1 MGETLQRDE
10 FTLKLLDTKTRA
22 GTREK
27 EGCSE
32 AFPPAGVI
40 IVCILRSCDGLWCE
54 GSLLP
59 FRENPWIEGEGERG
73 DNEQEIVQWGLFKQ

>member
-1 MGETLQRDE
+1 MGETLQRGEFILNKGRDE
-10 FTLKLLDTKTRA
+10 
-22 GTREK
+22 GK

-32 AFPPAGVI
+32 ALPPAGVVV
-40 IVCILRSCDGLWCE
+40 VCILRSCDGLWCE